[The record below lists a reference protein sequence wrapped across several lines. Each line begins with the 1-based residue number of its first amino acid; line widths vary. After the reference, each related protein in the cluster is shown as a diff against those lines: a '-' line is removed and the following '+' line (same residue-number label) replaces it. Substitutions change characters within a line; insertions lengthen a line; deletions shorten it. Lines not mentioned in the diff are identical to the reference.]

1 MESLNKI
8 AQVNANYSI
17 NGSTFQIPTATIMDW
32 LSYKDGKTTIDEE
45 KVRNYVADLGTNTT
59 QAPMLLRSK
68 ARNKARYPY
77 QLGH

>member
-1 MESLNKI
+1 MDLTAYQKKPSVTSDDKELAKEMESLNKT

-45 KVRNYVADLGTNTT
+45 KYGI
-59 QAPMLLRSK
+59 M
-68 ARNKARYPY
+68 
-77 QLGH
+77 

>member
-1 MESLNKI
+1 MTKELAKEMESLNKI

-45 KVRNYVADLGTNTT
+45 KYGI
-59 QAPMLLRSK
+59 M
-68 ARNKARYPY
+68 
-77 QLGH
+77 